1 MYNLLFANYAE
12 SAFRLQPVLGLNQ
25 YCESTIKQTTNNKL
39 EEWRESTDFSRVG
52 SVIIS

>member
-12 SAFRLQPVLGLNQ
+12 SAFRRQPVLGLNQ
-25 YCESTIKQTTNNKL
+25 YSEGTIKQTTNKL
-39 EEWRESTDFSRVG
+39 EEWRESAGFSRVG